1 MYLHENWQQ
10 GLQEWSCKQARTR
23 DIFFINNPSQVEYS
37 GGMPSHPQS
46 LWMCTS
52 DSLHFLWKS
61 RPLVSF
67 KTWNLF
73 LFLQVNIFSCNP
85 FSFILFQVIVS
96 YLQAQSL
103 AMVH

>member
-10 GLQEWSCKQARTR
+10 GLQVWSCKQIRPKDAYLSITLLKWN
-23 DIFFINNPSQVEYS
+23 IVSALP
-37 GGMPSHPQS
+37 PTLS
-46 LWMCTS
+46 LILFTS
-52 DSLHFLWKS
+52 YGES

-73 LFLQVNIFSCNP
+73 LFLQVNIFICNL

-96 YLQAQSL
+96 YLEAQIL